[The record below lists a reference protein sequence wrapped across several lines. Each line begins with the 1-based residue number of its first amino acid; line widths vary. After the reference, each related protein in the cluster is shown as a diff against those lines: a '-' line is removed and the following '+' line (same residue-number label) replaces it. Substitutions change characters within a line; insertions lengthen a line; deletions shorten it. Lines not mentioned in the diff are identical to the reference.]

1 MDPEDPELQFT
12 FEEAGVNGTSSE
24 ALSQAI
30 GSVQTNLE
38 AEQQKLATLLKN
50 LAGEVGRRE
59 VGRGEGGGGKG
70 EGGGGE
76 GGCSLCYQG
85 SHVQYTGIFLKGH
98 PSVIFRTLI
107 TVVCVCLFVQLPQEE
122 VISEEWLQS
131 LRERRRV
138 CPFVQYRTPESLH
151 THTHIRMHACTHT
164 PTHTTHVGDHGTKT
178 TETAEEAGA
187 G

>member
-50 LAGEVGRRE
+50 LAGEVGRGE
-59 VGRGEGGGGKG
+59 VGGRGGGGRG
-70 EGGGGE
+70 GRWEGGGGE

-85 SHVQYTGIFLKGH
+85 SHIQYSRIFLKGYL
-98 PSVIFRTLI
+98 SVIIRTLI
-107 TVVCVCLFVQLPQEE
+107 TTTIIVCVCLCSFH
-122 VISEEWLQS
+122 
-131 LRERRRV
+131 RRR
-138 CPFVQYRTPESLH
+138 
-151 THTHIRMHACTHT
+151 
-164 PTHTTHVGDHGTKT
+164 
-178 TETAEEAGA
+178 
-187 G
+187 

>member
-59 VGRGEGGGGKG
+59 VGRGEGGGG
-70 EGGGGE
+70 E
-76 GGCSLCYQG
+76 GGCSLYYQG
-85 SHVQYTGIFLKGH
+85 SHVQYNGIFLKG
-98 PSVIFRTLI
+98 T
-107 TVVCVCLFVQLPQEE
+107 PQ
-122 VISEEWLQS
+122 
-131 LRERRRV
+131 
-138 CPFVQYRTPESLH
+138 
-151 THTHIRMHACTHT
+151 
-164 PTHTTHVGDHGTKT
+164 
-178 TETAEEAGA
+178 
-187 G
+187 

>member
-59 VGRGEGGGGKG
+59 VGRGKAEEGR
-70 EGGGGE
+70 
-76 GGCSLCYQG
+76 GGCSLYYQG
-85 SHVQYTGIFLKGH
+85 SHVQYNGIFLKGH
-98 PSVIFRTLI
+98 PSVYNI
-107 TVVCVCLFVQLPQEE
+107 
-122 VISEEWLQS
+122 
-131 LRERRRV
+131 
-138 CPFVQYRTPESLH
+138 
-151 THTHIRMHACTHT
+151 
-164 PTHTTHVGDHGTKT
+164 
-178 TETAEEAGA
+178 
-187 G
+187 

>member
-70 EGGGGE
+70 EGEGGE
-76 GGCSLCYQG
+76 GSCSLYYQG
-85 SHVQYTGIFLKGH
+85 SHVQYNGIFLKGH

-107 TVVCVCLFVQLPQEE
+107 TVVCVRLCSFH
-122 VISEEWLQS
+122 
-131 LRERRRV
+131 RRR
-138 CPFVQYRTPESLH
+138 
-151 THTHIRMHACTHT
+151 
-164 PTHTTHVGDHGTKT
+164 
-178 TETAEEAGA
+178 
-187 G
+187 

>member
-59 VGRGEGGGGKG
+59 VGRGRWEGGRRRR
-70 EGGGGE
+70 GGGLQFVL
-76 GGCSLCYQG
+76 SRF
-85 SHVQYTGIFLKGH
+85 SHPVQWNL
-98 PSVIFRTLI
+98 S
-107 TVVCVCLFVQLPQEE
+107 
-122 VISEEWLQS
+122 
-131 LRERRRV
+131 
-138 CPFVQYRTPESLH
+138 
-151 THTHIRMHACTHT
+151 
-164 PTHTTHVGDHGTKT
+164 
-178 TETAEEAGA
+178 
-187 G
+187 